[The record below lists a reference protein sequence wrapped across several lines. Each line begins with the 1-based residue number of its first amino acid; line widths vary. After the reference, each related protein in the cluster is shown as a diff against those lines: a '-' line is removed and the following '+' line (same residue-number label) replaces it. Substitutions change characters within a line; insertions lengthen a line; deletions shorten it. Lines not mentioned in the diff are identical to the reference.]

1 MLEEAAHGTVAE
13 GKRRGQEWVFRSA
26 GTMTAEEFAG
36 LLAPDAGRSLLGG
49 LAGRYGSWLWSA
61 ADRVDGSGPATYAMK
76 RVAALVA
83 SLIRGST
90 AVAGGIAAWVGLSSP
105 ALPSWVVVAV
115 IINSLWAAIFV
126 TFALT
131 HGLTTWAM
139 TCDVTLI
146 ALYGIFQTR
155 LAGSEPLTDG
165 SSWVAA
171 AATMT
176 IVTANLTWRTCPAVI
191 AGVGMV
197 GSYLIGASSLPGHGI
212 YQMVTFSIQIGSAAA
227 LMALVRGASRAA
239 DVALADY
246 EQTRRA
252 ALVEQAR
259 RTEEREQNRRLHDTV
274 LATLTMVGTGA
285 IAESSET
292 LRGQASRDL
301 TVIAGLAVAADRRDD
316 MVSLDRL
323 LVALAEQIRPR
334 VDVVLSLTPCI
345 VPRNT
350 ANAFTAAATEALTNV
365 ARHSGVSVARMSA
378 YESGSVVTV
387 EVADEGAGF
396 DPSAI
401 PAHRYGLR
409 EAIAGRM
416 HTISGTAC
424 IESAVERGTRVTLR
438 WPR

>member
-1 MLEEAAHGTVAE
+1 
-13 GKRRGQEWVFRSA
+13 
-26 GTMTAEEFAG
+26 MTAREFAG
-36 LLAPDAGRSLLGG
+36 LLPPDADRSPLGG
-49 LAGRYGSWLWSA
+49 LTGRYRTWLWSA
-61 ADRVDGSGPATYAMK
+61 ADRMGGSGPATYAMK
-76 RVAALVA
+76 RVAALMA

-105 ALPSWVVVAV
+105 ASPNWVAFAV
-115 IINSLWAAIFV
+115 FINSLWATIFV
-126 TFALT
+126 AFALT
-131 HGLTTWAM
+131 RGLTTWAM
-139 TCDVTLI
+139 TCDVVLI

-176 IVTANLTWRTCPAVI
+176 IVIANLAWRAVPAVT
-191 AGVGMV
+191 AGVGV
-197 GSYLIGASSLPGHGI
+197 AVSYLIGAGSLPGHGI
-212 YQMVTFSIQIGSAAA
+212 YQMVIFSIQIGSTAA

-246 EQTRRA
+246 EKTRRT

-274 LATLTMVGTGA
+274 LATLTMIGTGA
-285 IAESSET
+285 ITESSAT

-301 TVIAGLAVAADRRDD
+301 TVIAGLAFAADRRNDI
-316 MVSLDRL
+316 VSLDRL
-323 LVALAEQIRPR
+323 LAAVAEQVRTR
-334 VDVVLSLTPCI
+334 LDVVLDLTPCS
-345 VPRNT
+345 VPRST

-365 ARHSGVSVARMSA
+365 ARHSGASIAQMSA
-378 YESGSVVTV
+378 YESASIVTV
-387 EVADEGAGF
+387 EVTDEGAGF

-409 EAIAGRM
+409 EAIGGRM
-416 HTISGTAC
+416 QAIGGTVC
-424 IESAVERGTRVTLR
+424 IESAVGRGTRVTLR